1 MDLLFTWVKT
11 MRVKTVH
18 FADVGILRLYGAIE
32 Y

>member
-11 MRVKTVH
+11 MRVNTVH
-18 FADVGILRLYGAIE
+18 FADVEILTLCGEIE